1 MGRPRG
7 NALVHRHPSFT
18 FYLPVTM
25 FWEFIADRFLVA
37 EIRALHYSHGV
48 GDIKSYE
55 RALKVLQKCE
65 RLTLRSLMRNSAERQ
80 VEVTVDRAKRS
91 FLHALE
97 TLNSP
102 SAPESL
108 S

>member
-1 MGRPRG
+1 MFEITNENFARLLNGLTIAVG
-7 NALVHRHPSFT
+7 NRNNRVL
-18 FYLPVTM
+18 FY
-25 FWEFIADRFLVA
+25 RFLVA

-48 GDIKSYE
+48 GDIESYE
-55 RALKVLQKCE
+55 RALKFLEKCE

-80 VEVTVDRAKRS
+80 VEVTVDRAKRI

-102 SAPESL
+102 SAPGSL